1 MFLLSRPGPDAIDS
15 FLESQKGESFSYV
28 DVGASRQSAPQG
40 YVVDHNRILL
50 GQGVEVFERA
60 VKALKRWKMF
70 EMPWVELCWPS
81 APIEIGATVGVL
93 VSHLGFW
100 SLNAC
105 RIVYVVEDHGI
116 SDRFGFAYGTL
127 RGHQELGEER
137 FTVEFNS
144 ADKLVWYD
152 VYAFSRP
159 GPFARLA
166 YPYVRNLQRRFA
178 RDSKTAMKSAVTIV

>member
-15 FLESQKGESFSYV
+15 FLESQKGESFPYV

-127 RGHQELGEER
+127 REHQEFGEER
-137 FTVEFNS
+137 FIVEFNS
-144 ADKLVWYD
+144 ADKSVWYD

-166 YPYVRNLQRRFA
+166 YPYARNLQRRFA